1 MGSCE
6 DYGFITGADWTPD
19 DGDFMNCV
27 YAGAF
32 KYGEVVDVNP

>member
-1 MGSCE
+1 MASSTLKGNA
-6 DYGFITGADWTPD
+6 GADWTPD

-32 KYGEVVDVNP
+32 KYCDIVDVNP